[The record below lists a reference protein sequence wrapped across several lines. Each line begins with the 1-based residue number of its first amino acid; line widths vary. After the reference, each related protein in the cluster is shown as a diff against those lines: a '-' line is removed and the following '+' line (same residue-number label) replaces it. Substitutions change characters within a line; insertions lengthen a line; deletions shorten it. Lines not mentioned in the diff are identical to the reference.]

1 MVEARTR
8 AMVGLAP
15 KTDVARRRQRMPCY
29 LPPPAVTRA
38 LELSQRQACAGRAG
52 GRWADEA
59 LRPRQRPARP
69 GTGPSFGHGPF
80 CERMLADQK
89 IGLLCF
95 AFRLRAFRC
104 GLQKKFKFSN
114 MKNGFNQVQII
125 KMICWVFKNRVNDL
139 YHGNFLN
146 DGLVAHQKTM
156 VTKLCD

>member
-80 CERMLADQK
+80 CEAGCSLIKRWD
-89 IGLLCF
+89 CFFSPF
-95 AFRLRAFRC
+95 AFEPLDVAS
-104 GLQKKFKFSN
+104 KKNSN
-114 MKNGFNQVQII
+114 FQ
-125 KMICWVFKNRVNDL
+125 
-139 YHGNFLN
+139 
-146 DGLVAHQKTM
+146 T
-156 VTKLCD
+156 